1 MRGRWQV
8 RDWDLYAFWAF
19 AVILGAFVMTVVV
32 GCLVNPAAARADE
45 VPAPRRWELVDAEPL
60 PEPRV
65 ERVAAC
71 PCGSACPCSGAAT
84 CGCGMQTGRAP
95 ALPPVRLPFPPAA
108 VAVQAAPITAPV
120 PAFSPAA
127 FAPLASFVA
136 PAAVCGPGG
145 CGPMGCGPMAN
156 SGFGGF
162 GAPMMG
168 PPGGFGG
175 FGGFGGGMP
184 MGGFGG
190 GGFGVGGCPGG
201 RCR

>member
-1 MRGRWQV
+1 MRYRWQV

-19 AVILGAFVMTVVV
+19 AVILGAFVMAVVV

-60 PEPRV
+60 PEPRA
-65 ERVAAC
+65 ERAAAC

-84 CGCGMQTGRAP
+84 CGCGMQTGGAP

-127 FAPLASFVA
+127 FAPLAPFVA
-136 PAAVCGPGG
+136 PAAACGPGG

-156 SGFGGF
+156 PGFGGL
-162 GAPMMG
+162 G

-190 GGFGVGGCPGG
+190 GGCPGG